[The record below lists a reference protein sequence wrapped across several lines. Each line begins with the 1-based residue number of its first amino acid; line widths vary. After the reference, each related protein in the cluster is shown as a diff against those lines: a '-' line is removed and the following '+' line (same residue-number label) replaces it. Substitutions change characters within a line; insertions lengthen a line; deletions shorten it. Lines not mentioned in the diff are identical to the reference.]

1 MDHWLNNAPG
11 LIFLKEL
18 STWFI
23 LNHKCEPVI
32 WIEGESELAWYFACV
47 ECGATTEHNYLS
59 SKNSNDLKLP
69 PNTQSRTPQRDRQL
83 TDCAFD
89 AAVIKL
95 FTEDIKVCFV

>member
-47 ECGATTEHNYLS
+47 ECGANDRTQLPVVKKFQRPEAPPQILRAERHN
-59 SKNSNDLKLP
+59 
-69 PNTQSRTPQRDRQL
+69 
-83 TDCAFD
+83 
-89 AAVIKL
+89 VIGEGL
-95 FTEDIKVCFV
+95 ASYCR

>member
-32 WIEGESELAWYFACV
+32 WIEGGSELAWYFACV
-47 ECGATTEHNYLS
+47 ECGA
-59 SKNSNDLKLP
+59 NDRTKLP
-69 PNTQSRTPQRDRQL
+69 VVKKFQRPEAPPKYSEQTPQRNRQL
-83 TDCAFD
+83 TESAFD
-89 AAVIKL
+89 AAIIKL
-95 FTEDIKVCFV
+95 FTEDI

>member
-1 MDHWLNNAPG
+1 MDHWLNKPG

-32 WIEGESELAWYFACV
+32 WIEGGSELGWYFACV
-47 ECGATTEHNYLS
+47 ECGANDRTKLPV

-69 PNTQSRTPQRDRQL
+69 PNTQSRRRN
-83 TDCAFD
+83 
-89 AAVIKL
+89 VIGN
-95 FTEDIKVCFV
+95 

>member
-1 MDHWLNNAPG
+1 MDHWLNKPG

-32 WIEGESELAWYFACV
+32 WIEGESELGWYFACV

-95 FTEDIKVCFV
+95 FTDDIKVCFV

>member
-32 WIEGESELAWYFACV
+32 WIEGESELGWYFGCV
-47 ECGATTEHNYLS
+47 PLVVEKGKGVFSRYP
-59 SKNSNDLKLP
+59 KNNWLMG
-69 PNTQSRTPQRDRQL
+69 
-83 TDCAFD
+83 
-89 AAVIKL
+89 
-95 FTEDIKVCFV
+95 

>member
-32 WIEGESELAWYFACV
+32 WIEGGSELGWYFACV
-47 ECGATTEHNYLS
+47 ECGANDRTQLPVVE
-59 SKNSNDLKLP
+59 NSNDLKLP
-69 PNTQSRTPQRDRQL
+69 PNTQSTTPQRDRQL